1 MNRPALVA
9 LALAVAAASAFAQ
22 THPPAKKKAPAK
34 ASKAAPAPAPEPVLP
49 PADAEQVKAAGLIHY
64 GDYDCEFKQSIT
76 VSTDPKNDSYV
87 DVKFGKQYWVMKP
100 VLSST
105 GALRMEDVRGQTLL
119 LQIAYKSMLM
129 DVRAGHRLVDECV
142 HEKQAALRKA
152 NEAAAAA
159 EAAAS
164 AAAAAAAKAQVAASA
179 AATAASA
186 ADMAASTPSK

>member
-9 LALAVAAASAFAQ
+9 LAFALAASGAFAQ

-34 ASKAAPAPAPEPVLP
+34 TAKAAPAPAPEPVLP
-49 PADAEQVKAAGLIHY
+49 PADAEQAKAAGLIHY
-64 GDYDCEFKQSIT
+64 GDYDCEFKQSIAVT
-76 VSTDPKNDSYV
+76 ADPKNENYV
-87 DVKFGKQYWVMKP
+87 DVRFGKQSWLMKP

-105 GALRMEDVRGQTLL
+105 GALRMEDVRGQALL

-129 DVRAGHRLVDECV
+129 DVKAGHRLVDECV

-152 NEAAAAA
+152 HEAAAAA

-164 AAAAAAAKAQVAASA
+164 AAAAAASKAQVAASA

-186 ADMAASTPSK
+186 ADMAGSAPK